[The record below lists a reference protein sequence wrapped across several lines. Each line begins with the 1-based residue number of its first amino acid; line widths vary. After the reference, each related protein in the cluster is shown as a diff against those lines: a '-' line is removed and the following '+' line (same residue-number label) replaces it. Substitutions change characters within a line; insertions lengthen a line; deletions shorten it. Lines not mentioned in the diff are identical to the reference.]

1 MKTCGVSDIPKFRLL
16 VFLGHPTEEVSFL
29 TDSAKTDKIALFF
42 SRKKYKRAKFI
53 NCNYGTCELLINFND
68 SSKTCIHF
76 AWKLTYSF
84 FFFKTYPFILG
95 QIRHIL

>member
-1 MKTCGVSDIPKFRLL
+1 MRTSGISDIPKFRLL

-42 SRKKYKRAKFI
+42 SSKKYKRAKFI

-68 SSKTCIHF
+68 SSKH
-76 AWKLTYSF
+76 AY
-84 FFFKTYPFILG
+84 ILLG
-95 QIRHIL
+95 N